1 MNLKQM
7 LSTLEAV
14 LFAVGEPIE
23 RDRIAQA
30 LEWDAL
36 ILDQLLDT
44 LQAKYDENDAGVCLL
59 RLDDR
64 VQLCARKE
72 YADSIRKVLE
82 VKRNAPLSQAAF
94 EVLAIIAYNQPVTK
108 SFIEQIRGVDCSAV
122 LSSLVSKGYIVLLI
136 KIFYRVIG
144 LDVIVRMRVNN
155 VLFVFGLAGII
166 IGSLKAIREKD
177 IRRMVSFSSVAQIG
191 YIFMGIGMGTEAGM
205 VAAVGSTLAPILRLV
220 VSTLSLKLAAAVLEP
235 VADAGV
241 AWIIASYGALHKLL
255 LAICVSGTLLAV
267 LLLGACLSLTGG

>member
-59 RLDDR
+59 RLEDR

-72 YADSIRKVLE
+72 YADAIRKVLE

-122 LSSLVSKGYIVLLI
+122 LSSLLQKSLI
-136 KIFYRVIG
+136 EERGRLDLPGRPLIYGTTPDFLRVFCISS
-144 LDVIVRMRVNN
+144 LDE
-155 VLFVFGLAGII
+155 LP
-166 IGSLKAIREKD
+166 SLPEHPQTAAEKNEEKEKN
-177 IRRMVSFSSVAQIG
+177 
-191 YIFMGIGMGTEAGM
+191 EAENPTDLPQT
-205 VAAVGSTLAPILRLV
+205 VD
-220 VSTLSLKLAAAVLEP
+220 EN
-235 VADAGV
+235 
-241 AWIIASYGALHKLL
+241 
-255 LAICVSGTLLAV
+255 
-267 LLLGACLSLTGG
+267 